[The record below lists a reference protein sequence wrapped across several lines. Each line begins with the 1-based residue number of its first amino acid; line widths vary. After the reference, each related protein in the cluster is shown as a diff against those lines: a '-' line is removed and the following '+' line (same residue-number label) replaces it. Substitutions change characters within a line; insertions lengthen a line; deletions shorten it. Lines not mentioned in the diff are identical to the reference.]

1 MKKRD
6 STLDSYKG
14 MRLSIS
20 VLEQDLAYFDARLAL
35 LNDEPGSHY
44 QDAQMEI
51 YSTLRSALGGMLL
64 KLIGGKP
71 AEEGIAVSEIAF
83 ADRSSAPSHSD

>member
-6 STLDSYKG
+6 NTLDRSKG

-20 VLEQDLAYFDARLAL
+20 VLEQDLAYFDARLSL
-35 LNDEPGSHY
+35 LDDEPGSHY
-44 QDAQMEI
+44 QVAQMEI
-51 YSTLRSALGGMLL
+51 YSTLKGTLGCMLL
-64 KLIGGKP
+64 KLIGGKT